1 MTSTLRGAWGAYLK
15 LGFTM
20 FLWGVAWPVGGYLTA
35 SGFPPIS
42 IAVLR
47 YLVVVPV
54 FFLFLKWRDGSV
66 GIPRSWMASFVFLGL
81 LSVTL
86 YQAFFLF
93 GVRYAASS
101 DDSLVIGL
109 SPLMVAIIASFVV
122 KEALGWQKILGLFM
136 GLAGVGLIA
145 ELSPNDAVPNRI
157 LGMSLVVGGV
167 VVYAL
172 YTVYL
177 RNFINAHN
185 SQPAGEQHPSSLAII
200 TWVSFFG
207 WLFLIPFSLLEAP
220 WTASGNAG
228 SWVGVFYFWIGI
240 LYLAL
245 CSTVVGY
252 LFYVQGVSAI
262 GASRAV
268 VFANLVPVF
277 GVLSS
282 VWIRSEKLNIWHAVS
297 FALIFGGVYIV
308 NRKH

>member
-1 MTSTLRGAWGAYLK
+1 MLSVFVVGLTLSGAWGAYLK
-15 LGFTM
+15 LLLTM
-20 FLWGVAWPVGGYLTA
+20 FLWGVAWPVGGYVA
-35 SGFPPIS
+35 ARSPPIS

-47 YLVVVPV
+47 YIVVVPV
-54 FFLFLKWRDGSV
+54 FFLLLRWRDGSV
-66 GIPRSWMASFVFLGL
+66 RIPRAWMGSFVFLGV
-81 LSVTL
+81 LSVTF

-93 GVRYAASS
+93 GVHYAAAS

-109 SPLMVAIIASFVV
+109 SPLMVAILASFIV
-122 KEALGWQKILGLFM
+122 KESLGWQKIVGLLM
-136 GLAGVGLIA
+136 GLAGVALIA
-145 ELSPNDAVPNRI
+145 QLSPNTDVPNRI

-177 RNFINAHN
+177 RKFINAHN
-185 SQPAGEQHPSSLAII
+185 SNTEEQKRPSSLAII

-220 WTASGNAG
+220 WTVTWDAG
-228 SWVGVFYFWIGI
+228 SWIGI

-245 CSTVVGY
+245 LSTVVGY
-252 LFYVQGVSAI
+252 LFYVQSVGAI
-262 GASRAV
+262 GASRSV
-268 VFANLVPVF
+268 IFSNLVPVF

-282 VWIRSEKLNIWHAVS
+282 VVILNEKLSIWHAVS
-297 FALIFGGVYIV
+297 FALIFGGVYLV

>member
-1 MTSTLRGAWGAYLK
+1 MTSTLSGAWGAYLK
-15 LGFTM
+15 LGLTM
-20 FLWGVAWPVGGYLTA
+20 FFWGVAWPVGGYLA
-35 SGFPPIS
+35 ARSPPIS

-47 YLVVVPV
+47 YLVVVPI
-54 FFLFLKWRDGSV
+54 FFLLLKWREGSIR
-66 GIPRSWMASFVFLGL
+66 IPRSWVVTFVFLGL
-81 LSVTL
+81 LSVTF

-101 DDSLVIGL
+101 DDSIVIGL
-109 SPLMVAIIASFVV
+109 SPLMVAVIASFVV
-122 KEALGWQKILGLFM
+122 KEALGWQKILGLFL
-136 GLAGVGLIA
+136 GLAGVALIA

-177 RNFINAHN
+177 RKFINAHD
-185 SQPAGEQHPSSLAII
+185 SRAEGERHPSSLAII

-207 WLFLIPFSLLEAP
+207 WLFLIPFSLAEAP
-220 WTASGNAG
+220 WTANWDVG
-228 SWVGVFYFWIGI
+228 SWIGI

-245 CSTVVGY
+245 FSTVVGY

-282 VWIRSEKLNIWHAVS
+282 VWIRGDKLNIWHAVS
-297 FALIFGGVYIV
+297 FALIFAGVYIV